1 MKEEGNYTRRFDPED
16 YVDPSRYPDISARMR
31 RRAAK
36 VEEATSEH
44 MSWLEES
51 GELRH
56 LHGKP
61 LDLNDDPNWLVTKV
75 LKQAG
80 FSHPLLEQRK
90 ELYAPL
96 APSEGRLDTLVR
108 RREWLL
114 RPESRSR
121 PEDYRRFNADR
132 ARVLEEY
139 RERLAEVNRGIRDY
153 NLTAPDA
160 LHERPV
166 RTSVAMQ
173 QIEERI
179 PAIDEQVVAEEGQA
193 PSGRSWWRTLWG
205 RKTAS

>member
-1 MKEEGNYTRRFDPED
+1 MKEERNDSRRFDPED
-16 YVDPSRYPDISARMR
+16 YVDPSRYPDIAVRMR
-31 RRAAK
+31 RRVAK
-36 VEEATSEH
+36 LEEATSEH

-61 LDLNDDPNWLVTKV
+61 LDLSDDPNWLVTRV

-96 APSEGRLDTLVR
+96 APVEGRLDALSR

-114 RPESRSR
+114 RPESRSVR
-121 PEDYRRFNADR
+121 EDYRRFDADR
-132 ARVLEEY
+132 ARALEEY
-139 RERLAEVNRGIRDY
+139 RERLAEVNRGIRDF

-160 LHERPV
+160 LHERPI
-166 RTSVAMQ
+166 RTDVMMQ

-179 PAIDEQVVAEEGQA
+179 PAIDEPVVLEERRT
-193 PSGRSWWRTLWG
+193 RSRRPWWQTLWG

>member
-1 MKEEGNYTRRFDPED
+1 MKEDVNGSRRFDPED
-16 YVDPSRYPDISARMR
+16 YVDPSRYSDIAARMR

-44 MSWLEES
+44 ISWLEES

-61 LDLNDDPNWLVTKV
+61 LDLSDDPNWLVTKV

-96 APSEGRLDTLVR
+96 APVEGRLDALTR

-121 PEDYRRFNADR
+121 SEYHREFNTDR
-132 ARVLEEY
+132 ARILEEY
-139 RERLAEVNRGIRDY
+139 RERLAEVNRGIRDF
-153 NLTAPDA
+153 NLAAPDA

-166 RTSVAMQ
+166 RTDVAMQ

-179 PAIDEQVVAEEGQA
+179 PAIDEPVVLKERQT
-193 PSGRSWWRTLWG
+193 RSRRPWWQTLRG

>member
-1 MKEEGNYTRRFDPED
+1 MTEEAHPSRRSDPED
-16 YVDPSRYPDISARMR
+16 YVDPSRYPDIAARMR

-36 VEEATSEH
+36 VEEATGEH
-44 MSWLEES
+44 MAWLEES
-51 GELRH
+51 GQLRH

-96 APSEGRLDTLVR
+96 ASVERRLDALSR

-114 RPESRSR
+114 SPESRSR
-121 PEDYRRFNADR
+121 VEDCRRFNVDR
-132 ARVLEEY
+132 SRMLGEY
-139 RERLAEVNRGIRDY
+139 RERLAEVNRGIRDF
-153 NLTAPDA
+153 NLTAPEA

-166 RTSVAMQ
+166 RTDMTIK
-173 QIEERI
+173 QIEDRI
-179 PAIDEQVVAEEGQA
+179 PAIEETVIGEEKRT
-193 PSGRSWWRTLWG
+193 RSRRPWWQTLWH
-205 RKTAS
+205 RKSWS